1 MIKRIIFAAV
11 CILMCASAVAEDKV
25 INALC
30 LKLKPGIY
38 PSSEVS
44 AQFVTSP
51 QITYTDNGETLVLL
65 GSEGEAKFP
74 IVNVEEMT
82 FIHSENIITEITDI
96 LNEQFPA
103 KNKAVEGIFDLRGVK
118 LDHITESGIYIVN
131 GKKVL
136 VRF

>member
-11 CILMCASAVAEDKV
+11 CILMCASAVAEDKP

-30 LKLKPGIY
+30 LKFKEGYFPNPI
-38 PSSEVS
+38 VS
-44 AQFVTSP
+44 AQFITSP
-51 QITYTDNGETLVLL
+51 EISYKDDGETLVLSGTA
-65 GSEGEAKFP
+65 GSMEYP
-74 IVNVEEMT
+74 IAAIEEMT

-103 KNKAVEGIFDLRGVK
+103 KNKAVEGIFDLRGMK
-118 LDHITESGIYIVN
+118 LDRITSPGIYIVN

-136 VRF
+136 VR